1 MIYARSCW
9 PTRFYF
15 NCIEPG
21 KRSVSLF
28 GSDLIGIITSINFI
42 NLKTTFFLT
51 AILSSFRILVLS
63 NDSGMIEPIINTVS
77 LHQIKKHSRM
87 SLLEY
92 LLREHGPTNSEAFLT
107 AQRHFVESLAAYSL
121 VCYLV
126 QVKDRHNGNILL
138 DTEGHVI
145 HIDFGF
151 MLSTSPKNLGFE
163 NSPFKLTQ
171 EFVDVMGG
179 QGSDMFEYFKILML
193 QGLVAARKHSD
204 KIVSLVE
211 IMRSGSQL
219 PCFKAGAATVSALK
233 SRFHLGLTEEEL
245 QLKVDHMVETSM
257 HSLTTRLYDGFQYFT
272 NGIL

>member
-1 MIYARSCW
+1 M
-9 PTRFYF
+9 
-15 NCIEPG
+15 
-21 KRSVSLF
+21 
-28 GSDLIGIITSINFI
+28 
-42 NLKTTFFLT
+42 
-51 AILSSFRILVLS
+51 LS
-63 NDSGMIEPIINTVS
+63 NDSGMIEPIVNTVS
-77 LHQIKKHSRM
+77 LHQIKKHSKM

-92 LLREHGPTNSEAFLT
+92 MLREHGAPNSEAFLT

-138 DTEGHVI
+138 DNEGHLI

-151 MLSTSPKNLGFE
+151 MLSTSPRNLGFE
-163 NSPFKLTQ
+163 SSPFKLTQ

-193 QGLVAARKHSD
+193 QGLLAARKHHE

-219 PCFKAGAATVSALK
+219 PCFKAGAATVTAFK

-245 QLKVDHMVETSM
+245 QLKVDQLVESSM